1 LDSKLA
7 SSADLDSL
15 RSTHDVAGFA
25 NSSEKPNAIFV
36 DVGYDTVLEAKVDLV
51 KGTEVLAKYSLV

>member
-1 LDSKLA
+1 
-7 SSADLDSL
+7 L